1 MNRLLVSYLS
11 LTARLCVR
19 FKQYDRALELYDDI
33 EKRSPGNTAPVMA
46 QGHVWG
52 LKGDRARARAEFER
66 ALRMNPGEAVAHF
79 NVGWVCDQQGLH
91 DEALGHFRRALDINP
106 DIDRAWY
113 GMGIIHIKHHR
124 HLEAKKAFQEV
135 VRIEPMNQHGWYQ
148 LGMTHFVLG
157 EMTELDGLKNHTLK
171 FNPKVAYLL
180 DIDTKKLTQQRDAA
194 ATAGVP
200 PPAAASAPAPAP
212 VSTPAA
218 AQA

>member
-1 MNRLLVSYLS
+1 MNSLLVFYLS
-11 LTARLCVR
+11 MTARLCVR
-19 FKQYDRALELYDDI
+19 LKQYDRALELYDDI
-33 EKRSPGNTAPVMA
+33 EQRSPGNTAPVMA

-66 ALRMNPGEAVAHF
+66 ALRMKPDEAVAHF

-91 DEALGHFRRALDINP
+91 DEALAHFRRALDINP

-113 GMGIIHIKHHR
+113 GTGIIHIKHNR

-157 EMTELDGLKNHTLK
+157 EMSELDGLKNHTLK

-180 DIDTKKLTQQRDAA
+180 DIDTQKLKAQREAA
-194 ATAGVP
+194 AP
-200 PPAAASAPAPAP
+200 NSAAPSLASNASAPN
-212 VSTPAA
+212 STPATA
-218 AQA
+218 